1 MGITIRDFQ
10 LAMETYGAERLPNCL
25 GSRYDISVPCFNVA
39 GTNFFHSGS
48 YYIVQ
53 REKKVPEA
61 IMDQA
66 MSELGEKHPG
76 GDNFWWGETH
86 SIKGILT
93 LAAML
98 DGKYSKELVDELTNE
113 TYKKVLDCSSIQSN
127 IEFPFH
133 NTHSPKIEKLY
144 KLLAEYSN
152 IVNPFGN
159 SEFKLKTPIQYL
171 DVLDVALAMKEG
183 RDHYT
188 QLTLDTKTKSRSAQA
203 IFKEDADGWFY
214 GTTVS
219 IQRNRSNGYIS
230 MGHYY
235 NNGNDNRPVDEVVR
249 LDYTANKDSYDKHPD
264 DIDLRISLKTG
275 LAWQTC
281 KENQAELVT
290 DEQIE
295 VMITHLKISIK
306 KIKNKIVRNM
316 INL

>member
-1 MGITIRDFQ
+1 MSITIREFQ
-10 LAMETYGAERLPNCL
+10 VAMETYGAERLSNCS
-25 GSRYDISVPCFNVA
+25 GSRCRISVPCFNVA
-39 GTNFFHSGS
+39 GTNFLHSGS

-53 REKKVPEA
+53 REKKVPEE
-61 IMDQA
+61 IMNRA
-66 MSELGEKHPG
+66 MAEFREKHPG

-113 TYKKVLDCSSIQSN
+113 TYKKLLDCSSIQSN
-127 IEFPFH
+127 VEFPFH
-133 NTHSPKIEKLY
+133 STHSPKMEKLY

-159 SEFKLKTPIQYL
+159 NEFKLKEPIQYL
-171 DVLDVALAMKEG
+171 DTVEIALALQEG
-183 RDHYT
+183 RNHYT
-188 QLTLDTKTKSRSAQA
+188 RLNLSTNSSQA
-203 IFKEDADGWFY
+203 KFGDDEKGWFY
-214 GTTVS
+214 DTFVP
-219 IQRNRSNGYIS
+219 IQRKRNNGYIS
-230 MGHYY
+230 IGHYY
-235 NNGNDNRPVDEVVR
+235 LNGSDGRPIDEVVR
-249 LDYTANKDSYDKHPD
+249 LDYKAIRDSYDDHPD

-275 LAWQTC
+275 LAWKTY
-281 KENQAELVT
+281 KEEQAELAT

-316 INL
+316 INI